1 MVGCSSD
8 SAEEAD
14 AEAEKEETEEKSDAA
29 EEKDVVPE
37 DDELFKVVE
46 KNVQTMA
53 DKDIDGHMETI
64 YPDESDGTKDM
75 LKQLEDFDLD
85 IEVTNLKVEEKDE
98 EEAKVSYTQKTVKN
112 EGPTYQD
119 NEVDGV
125 HVLKLDEDGKWKIA
139 DTELVDQRALD
150 ENGEVIDESDMADGE
165 MEGQYVEELQALDLP
180 INEEDWE
187 FLAYDEAAGTGFAYF
202 AEGGDLNKQFGAHIV
217 KSGAGEL
224 AALIDQTEQSVE
236 ENITNGDIEFK
247 TKDMTDEEGFY
258 EFTVTND
265 DVEEEQYEVG
275 RAFVLGDDLYLVRYM
290 SIGEEIEDK
299 EEWIEKL
306 KQVK

>member
-1 MVGCSSD
+1 
-8 SAEEAD
+8 
-14 AEAEKEETEEKSDAA
+14 
-29 EEKDVVPE
+29 
-37 DDELFKVVE
+37 
-46 KNVQTMA
+46 
-53 DKDIDGHMETI
+53 
-64 YPDESDGTKDM
+64 
-75 LKQLEDFDLD
+75 
-85 IEVTNLKVEEKDE
+85 
-98 EEAKVSYTQKTVKN
+98 SYTQKTVKN

-265 DVEEEQYEVG
+265 DVEEDQYEVGRAFVLGDDLYLVRYMSIGEEIEDKEEWIEKLDRKSTRLNSSPTRRSSDISVEENITNGDIEFKTKDMTDEEGFYEFTVTNDDVEEDQYEVG